1 MIMKCTKR
9 QMICN
14 NCIVP
19 ENTAKKTIFCERT
32 LRALL
37 LVELLFTFCFGY
49 DIIRPDIWLE
59 GNDNHLTVLCRNYG
73 NYMLLSSTNDE
84 CCIRINVCLYF
95 FALLPVLS
103 GVKS

>member
-9 QMICN
+9 QICN

>member
-1 MIMKCTKR
+1 
-9 QMICN
+9 MICN
-14 NCIVP
+14 YCIVP
-19 ENTAKKTIFCERT
+19 ENTEKTIFCERT

-37 LVELLFTFCFGY
+37 FTFCFGY
-49 DIIRPDIWLE
+49 DRIRPDIWVE
-59 GNDNHLTVLCRNYG
+59 GNDYHLTVLCRNYG

-103 GVKS
+103 GVKSWEKTLCTFE